1 MSDLLTP
8 QDVTLIERLAVISQ
22 EAKEL
27 KEKLAPKIEASF
39 RKYGAGNVTIGARIV
54 KLSSI
59 DRNNVSWK
67 GLAEAN
73 LPAATIEAEKPRHT
87 SPSVT
92 YNAKIVGR
100 ANQASQ
106 GHLGRKVA

>member
-1 MSDLLTP
+1 MSDILTP
-8 QDVTLIERLAVISQ
+8 QDVTKLERISVLK
-22 EAKEL
+22 EEL
-27 KEKLAPKIEASF
+27 KALEEVVKPKIQASF
-39 RKYGAGNVTIGARIV
+39 AKFGAGNVTIGARVV

-73 LPAATIEAEKPRHT
+73 LPASVIEAEKPRHT

-92 YNAKIVGR
+92 YNAKIIGR

-106 GHLGRKVA
+106 GQLGRKVA